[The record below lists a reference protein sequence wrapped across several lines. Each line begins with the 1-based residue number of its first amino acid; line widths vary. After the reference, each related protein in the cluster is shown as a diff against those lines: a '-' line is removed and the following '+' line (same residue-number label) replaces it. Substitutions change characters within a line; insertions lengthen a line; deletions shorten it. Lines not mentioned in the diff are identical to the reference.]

1 MTKLEI
7 FKVLNNNVVVI
18 KNDKDIEQIVMGS
31 GIGFQKKRGDLVEES
46 KVDKVFS
53 LSNQDVFN
61 NFQELIV
68 RIPSE
73 HIQLGEE
80 IVVLAKLK
88 LGRRLNDMIY
98 ISLTD
103 HIYTAIIRSQE
114 GINIKNF
121 LLWETKRFYK
131 TEYEIGLE
139 ALDLIEEKFDIRLSD
154 DEAGFI
160 ALHIVNASLDDDEFQ
175 DIYEI
180 TEIMQEITKIVKYE
194 FNFEFDE
201 DSIYYYRFIT
211 HLKFFANRL
220 ISNTIYTDGNDDD
233 LAMLVR
239 NKYPNAYNTVDKIA
253 EFINTKYNYT
263 LSDEE
268 KVYLTIHIHRVVY
281 EV

>member
-1 MTKLEI
+1 MEI
-7 FKVLNNNVVVI
+7 FKILNNNVVVI
-18 KNDKDIEQIVMGS
+18 KNKKNIEQIVMGT
-31 GIGFQKKRGDLVEES
+31 GIGFKKKKGDLVEES
-46 KVDKVFS
+46 KVDKVFF
-53 LSNQDVFN
+53 LSNQDIFN

-68 RIPSE
+68 KIPPE

-80 IVVLAKLK
+80 IVALAKLK
-88 LGRRLNDMIY
+88 LGRRLDDMIY

-131 TEYEIGLE
+131 IEYEIGLE
-139 ALDLIEEKFDIRLSD
+139 ALDLIEEKFGIRLSD

-160 ALHIVNASLDDDEFQ
+160 ALHLVNASLADNEFQ
-175 DIYEI
+175 DVYKI

-194 FNFEFDE
+194 FNFEFNE

-220 ISNTIYTDGNDDD
+220 VSNAIYKNNNDDD
-233 LAMLVR
+233 LVILVK
-239 NKYPNAYNTVDKIA
+239 NKYPNAYNTVNKIT
-253 EFINTKYNYT
+253 EFISTKYNYT

>member
-1 MTKLEI
+1 MKI
-7 FKVLNNNVVVI
+7 FKILNNNVVVI
-18 KNDKDIEQIVMGS
+18 KNEKDVEQIVMGS
-31 GIGFQKKRGDLVEES
+31 GIGYKKKRGDLVEES
-46 KVDKVFS
+46 KVDKLFA

-68 RIPSE
+68 NIPLE
-73 HIQLGEE
+73 YIQLGEE
-80 IVVLAKLK
+80 IVALAKLK

-103 HIYTAIIRSQE
+103 HIYTAVTRSQE
-114 GINIKNF
+114 GINVQNF

-139 ALDLIEEKFDIRLSD
+139 ALDLIEKKTGIRLTD

-160 ALHIVNASLDDDEFQ
+160 ALHLVNATMEEEESQ
-175 DIYEI
+175 DIYQI

-194 FNFEFDE
+194 FNFDFDE

-211 HLKFFANRL
+211 HLKFFAKRL
-220 ISNTIYTDGNDDD
+220 ISNTIYQGDNEDD
-233 LAMLVR
+233 LLQLVR
-239 NKYPNAYNTVDKIA
+239 NKYPNSYHTVNKISD
-253 EFINTKYNYT
+253 FMHDKYNYT
-263 LSDEE
+263 LSNEE
-268 KVYLTIHIHRVVY
+268 KVYLTIHIQRVVY